1 LYGTERLL
9 QIPIALVTLQANAI
23 RKIMPGDLSE
33 RNTDLLK
40 PSRAAGPMQDRG
52 PRPPADQVAP
62 PWRLLLQ
69 MGGENRTSI
78 GIPVTEEMI
87 VGREDSQGAVKPEI
101 DLAPYD
107 GLRNGVSRRHA
118 RVTYEDG
125 ALYIEDLNSTN
136 GTRINGFQLTPERL
150 YRLRDGDELE
160 FGRIRMVMRFV
171 RASR

>member
-1 LYGTERLL
+1 MAGEL
-9 QIPIALVTLQANAI
+9 P
-23 RKIMPGDLSE
+23 E

-52 PRPPADQVAP
+52 PRPPSDQVAP

-69 MGGENRTSI
+69 IGGENRTTI
-78 GIPVTEEMI
+78 GIPVTERML
-87 VGREDSQGAVKPEI
+87 VGREDSAGEIQPEI

-118 RVTYEDG
+118 LITYEDG

-136 GTRINGFQLTPERL
+136 GTRINGYQLTPEHV

-160 FGRIRMVMRFV
+160 FGRIRIVMRFV

>member
-1 LYGTERLL
+1 MAG
-9 QIPIALVTLQANAI
+9 N
-23 RKIMPGDLSE
+23 LSE

-40 PSRAAGPMQDRG
+40 PRPEAGPMQDRG

-69 MGGENRTSI
+69 MGGENRTTI
-78 GIPVTEEMI
+78 GIAVTERML
-87 VGREDSQGAVKPEI
+87 VGREDAQGEVKPEI
-101 DLAPYD
+101 DLAPFD

-118 RVTYEDG
+118 VVTYEDG
-125 ALYIEDLNSTN
+125 ALYLEDLNSTN
-136 GTRINGFQLTPERL
+136 GTRINGFQLTPEKA